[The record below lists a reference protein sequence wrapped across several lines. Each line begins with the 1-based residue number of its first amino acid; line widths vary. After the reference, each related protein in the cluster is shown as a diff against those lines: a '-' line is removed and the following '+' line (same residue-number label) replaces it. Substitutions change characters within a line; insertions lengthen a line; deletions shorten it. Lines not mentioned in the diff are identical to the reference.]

1 LVLAVVAAG
10 VGFGGGGPLGGVLLL
25 ELAGLNSTLS
35 DAGLPALQL
44 VFGGMGP
51 EMVQAPSY

>member
-1 LVLAVVAAG
+1 MLAVVAAG
-10 VGFGGGGPLGGVLLL
+10 VGFGGGGPLRGVLLL
-25 ELAGLNSTLS
+25 ELAGLNSALS

-51 EMVQAPSY
+51 EVVQAPSY